1 MACLATNLGF
11 IFPSS
16 QEVFVLLAVG
26 IMLFGRRLPEVGR
39 AIGKTVVQLRQS
51 LGKLKEEMAMDEE
64 VAELRNTVRDV
75 QDTVASSVEAPR
87 RAIKDP
93 GKALMDLTDES
104 LSVPSLADIKHDIE
118 ESLSG
123 PTSEVGEGES
133 THLDES
139 ANPPQ
144 S

>member
-1 MACLATNLGF
+1 
-11 IFPSS
+11 
-16 QEVFVLLAVG
+16 
-26 IMLFGRRLPEVGR
+26 MLFGRRLPEVGR